1 MMALLQIIYTSR
13 ATVLLDKGA
22 LREMAAGA
30 SRKNRALGITGV
42 LYCTDQAYLQVLE
55 GDEKAVLL
63 LYADILRDDRHND
76 IHTVVIRPIEAR
88 GFPNWSMG
96 LLEALSEPIDL
107 TDVLNRSDDRAGVW
121 NSARWQSILN
131 TFRAELETVEP

>member
-1 MMALLQIIYTSR
+1 MMALLQIVYTSR
-13 ATVLLDKGA
+13 ATVLLDKGR

-63 LYADILRDDRHND
+63 LYADILRDDRHDD
-76 IHTVVIRPIEAR
+76 IHTVVIRPIEER

-96 LLEALSEPIDL
+96 LIEAMNEPIDL
-107 TDVLNRSDDRAGVW
+107 TDVLNRSDDRVGVW

>member
-1 MMALLQIIYTSR
+1 MALLQIIYVSK
-13 ATVLLDKGA
+13 ATVLLDMRA

-30 SRKNRALGITGV
+30 SRKNRALGITGT

-63 LYADILRDDRHND
+63 LYADILRDDRHDD
-76 IHTVVIRPIEAR
+76 IHTVVIRPIEER
-88 GFPNWSMG
+88 DFPNWSMG
-96 LLEALSEPIDL
+96 LLEAINEPIDL
-107 TDVLNRSDDRAGVW
+107 TDVLNRSDDRVGVW

>member
-1 MMALLQIIYTSR
+1 MMALLQIIYVSK
-13 ATVLLDKGA
+13 ATVLLDMQA

-30 SRKNRALGITGV
+30 SRKNRKLGITGV

-63 LYADILRDDRHND
+63 LYADILRDDRHD
-76 IHTVVIRPIEAR
+76 SIHTVVIRPIGER

-96 LLEALSEPIDL
+96 LLETINEPIDL
-107 TDVLNRSDDRAGVW
+107 GDVLSRSDDRVGVW

-131 TFRAELETVEP
+131 TFRAELETIEP